1 MKRLRNHCTVL
12 LSLSV
17 LLIIAAGGNVGAQT
31 VADCVRL
38 APESARSTVCDV
50 RQYRAT
56 RGVDAD
62 QYIQCALAALGFV
75 DENGSIQRNIILTA
89 LDAVEN
95 HDGVYTDSVDACLSK
110 AKKLSGVERSGAFY
124 CCMLRTESAQNF
136 KDAVELQELK
146 TASKWSEGE
155 RFDRSKVQQ
164 MMREVNNQLKC

>member
-1 MKRLRNHCTVL
+1 MKWLRKHAPVL

-17 LLIIAAGGNVGAQT
+17 LLIAATRASVT
-31 VADCVRL
+31 DCVQL
-38 APESARSTVCDV
+38 VPDSASNIVCEV
-50 RQYRAT
+50 RQYRVT
-56 RGVDAD
+56 RGIDAD

-75 DENGSIQRNIILTA
+75 DENGTVQRNTLLTA
-89 LDAVEN
+89 LDAVEV

-110 AKKLSGVERSGAFY
+110 SKKLSGAERSGAFY

-146 TASKWSEGE
+146 TASKWPEGE